1 MSLSPMPSTFRRVRR
16 IDGHHTGTYVR
27 TVHGGQGFKRWT
39 AARIL
44 SAAAM
49 DATEVRASARGSM
62 SLRKCRRPCTVHGGK
77 RFHWLSATLIGN
89 AVYARTV
96 GASQSIEARSRA
108 ETFGNFV
115 VPAHGSQS
123 THYRQAGEQ
132 TSRPADMEYVA
143 ERYNGDVRKSL
154 RPATST
160 AINYCTTT
168 TTTTATYY

>member
-44 SAAAM
+44 RAAAM

-62 SLRKCRRPCTVHGGK
+62 SLWKCRRPCTVHGGK

-89 AVYARTV
+89 AVVRTFSRREPVDRGKVESRNFWKFRGACIWRPFDARFIGNAMPCRCELV
-96 GASQSIEARSRA
+96 LEASSGA
-108 ETFGNFV
+108 
-115 VPAHGSQS
+115 
-123 THYRQAGEQ
+123 
-132 TSRPADMEYVA
+132 
-143 ERYNGDVRKSL
+143 
-154 RPATST
+154 
-160 AINYCTTT
+160 
-168 TTTTATYY
+168 